1 MRYEDDLIEEVR
13 ERNDIVDVC
22 QDIIEHSDP
31 YIQYWFM
38 WVWLRIIHETGDFYN
53 SLNAKQK
60 GYYRDAFKEK
70 LTEDKT
76 FKSFMDSEKD
86 KRYQK
91 ALETWKANNLQPI
104 IDDAVL
110 KATGKKKTPLEL
122 KVEELE
128 RKNAEAEARAN
139 ELARQGKINALL
151 SEKGL
156 NQELTKYLK
165 FEGDDEAIA
174 TSMDNFKAFLEDM
187 VNEGV
192 KSEIDKGVYVPPG
205 SSGTDGNELLEIE
218 KYMGI

>member
-1 MRYEDDLIEEVR
+1 MKKSELLKLIEQLDDNASVDEVLSQTDY
-13 ERNDIVDVC
+13 EKSV
-22 QDIIEHSDP
+22 
-31 YIQYWFM
+31 
-38 WVWLRIIHETGDFYN
+38 L
-53 SLNAKQK
+53 K
-60 GYYRDAFKEK
+60 GGLTLDAFKEK

-86 KRYQK
+86 KHYQK

>member
-1 MRYEDDLIEEVR
+1 MDKSELLKLIEQLDDNASVDEVLS
-13 ERNDIVDVC
+13 
-22 QDIIEHSDP
+22 Q
-31 YIQYWFM
+31 
-38 WVWLRIIHETGDFYN
+38 TDF
-53 SLNAKQK
+53 AKSVLK
-60 GYYRDAFKEK
+60 GGLTLDAFKEK

-86 KRYQK
+86 KHYQK

>member
-1 MRYEDDLIEEVR
+1 MKKSELLKLLEQLDDNASVDEVLS
-13 ERNDIVDVC
+13 
-22 QDIIEHSDP
+22 Q
-31 YIQYWFM
+31 
-38 WVWLRIIHETGDFYN
+38 TDF
-53 SLNAKQK
+53 AKSVLK
-60 GYYRDAFKEK
+60 GGLTLDAFKEK

-86 KRYQK
+86 KHYQK

>member
-1 MRYEDDLIEEVR
+1 MKKSELLKLIEQLDDNASVDEVLS
-13 ERNDIVDVC
+13 
-22 QDIIEHSDP
+22 Q
-31 YIQYWFM
+31 
-38 WVWLRIIHETGDFYN
+38 TDF
-53 SLNAKQK
+53 AKSVLK
-60 GYYRDAFKEK
+60 GGLTLDAFKEK

-86 KRYQK
+86 KHYQK

-218 KYMGI
+218 KYNGI

>member
-1 MRYEDDLIEEVR
+1 MKNSELLKLIEQLEDNASVDEVLS
-13 ERNDIVDVC
+13 
-22 QDIIEHSDP
+22 Q
-31 YIQYWFM
+31 
-38 WVWLRIIHETGDFYN
+38 TDF
-53 SLNAKQK
+53 AKSVLK
-60 GYYRDAFKEK
+60 GGLTLDAFKEK

-86 KRYQK
+86 KHYQK

>member
-1 MRYEDDLIEEVR
+1 MKKSELLKLIEQLDDNASVDEVLS
-13 ERNDIVDVC
+13 
-22 QDIIEHSDP
+22 Q
-31 YIQYWFM
+31 
-38 WVWLRIIHETGDFYN
+38 TDF
-53 SLNAKQK
+53 AKSVLK
-60 GYYRDAFKEK
+60 GGLTLDAFKEK

-86 KRYQK
+86 KHYQK

-174 TSMDNFKAFLEDM
+174 RSMDNFKAFLEDM

>member
-1 MRYEDDLIEEVR
+1 MKKSELLKLIEQLDDNASVDEVLS
-13 ERNDIVDVC
+13 
-22 QDIIEHSDP
+22 Q
-31 YIQYWFM
+31 
-38 WVWLRIIHETGDFYN
+38 TDF
-53 SLNAKQK
+53 AKSVLK
-60 GYYRDAFKEK
+60 GGLTLDAFKEK

-86 KRYQK
+86 KHYQK

-205 SSGTDGNELLEIE
+205 LSGTDGNELLEIE

>member
-1 MRYEDDLIEEVR
+1 MKKSELLKLLEQLDDNASVDEVLS
-13 ERNDIVDVC
+13 
-22 QDIIEHSDP
+22 Q
-31 YIQYWFM
+31 
-38 WVWLRIIHETGDFYN
+38 TDF
-53 SLNAKQK
+53 AKSVLK
-60 GYYRDAFKEK
+60 GGLTLDAFKEK

-86 KRYQK
+86 KHYQK

-128 RKNAEAEARAN
+128 RKNAESEARAN

>member
-1 MRYEDDLIEEVR
+1 MKKSELLKLIEQLDDNASVDEVLS
-13 ERNDIVDVC
+13 
-22 QDIIEHSDP
+22 Q
-31 YIQYWFM
+31 
-38 WVWLRIIHETGDFYN
+38 TDF
-53 SLNAKQK
+53 AKSVLK
-60 GYYRDAFKEK
+60 GGLTLDAFKEK

-86 KRYQK
+86 KHYQK

-205 SSGTDGNELLEIE
+205 SLGTDGNELLEIE

>member
-1 MRYEDDLIEEVR
+1 MKKSELLKLIEQLEDDASVDEVLS
-13 ERNDIVDVC
+13 
-22 QDIIEHSDP
+22 Q
-31 YIQYWFM
+31 
-38 WVWLRIIHETGDFYN
+38 TDF
-53 SLNAKQK
+53 AKSVLK
-60 GYYRDAFKEK
+60 GGLTLDAFKEK

-86 KRYQK
+86 KHYQK

>member
-1 MRYEDDLIEEVR
+1 MKKSELLKLLGQLDDNASVDEVLS
-13 ERNDIVDVC
+13 
-22 QDIIEHSDP
+22 Q
-31 YIQYWFM
+31 
-38 WVWLRIIHETGDFYN
+38 TDF
-53 SLNAKQK
+53 AKSVLK
-60 GYYRDAFKEK
+60 GGLTLDAFKEK

-86 KRYQK
+86 KHYQK

>member
-1 MRYEDDLIEEVR
+1 MKKSELLKLIEQLDDNASVDEVLS
-13 ERNDIVDVC
+13 
-22 QDIIEHSDP
+22 Q
-31 YIQYWFM
+31 
-38 WVWLRIIHETGDFYN
+38 TDF
-53 SLNAKQK
+53 AKSVLK
-60 GYYRDAFKEK
+60 GGLTLDAFKEK

-76 FKSFMDSEKD
+76 FKSFMDSDKD
-86 KRYQK
+86 KHYQK

>member
-1 MRYEDDLIEEVR
+1 MKKSELLKLIEQLDDNASVDEVLS
-13 ERNDIVDVC
+13 
-22 QDIIEHSDP
+22 Q
-31 YIQYWFM
+31 
-38 WVWLRIIHETGDFYN
+38 TDF
-53 SLNAKQK
+53 AKSVLK
-60 GYYRDAFKEK
+60 GGLTLDAFKEK

-86 KRYQK
+86 KHYQK

-156 NQELTKYLK
+156 NQELIKYLK